1 MPFYTFENI
10 NTGEE
15 QTLEMTISEMEQF
28 KVEHPELIQILAPN
42 GTVDPILLGITKPPS
57 DFQKHVLGKIKREAG
72 QDNTIGRGRWEVP

>member
-57 DFQKHVLGKIKREAG
+57 DFQKHVLGKIKRESG
-72 QDNTIGRGRWEVP
+72 RDNTIGRGRWEVP

>member
-72 QDNTIGRGRWEVP
+72 QDNTIGGGRWEVP